1 MKIDKKHLLNYS
13 ILIPYLIL
21 SVLGLIV
28 VYSTTSPTSIQAGGN
43 GFGMVMNQGIFW
55 IISLFII
62 ALLYR
67 IRLGFLKKGSI
78 LTIVIFAEIILL
90 LLSRFITGTIN
101 GAHGWLKLGAF
112 SIQPAEY
119 LKIILVWYLAFRFT
133 KRQEEI
139 KVYDYQ
145 ALTHNHWFP
154 KAFNDWRTMVAI
166 LIGIVAIM
174 IVLIGFFQFSAMHLQ
189 GEIDRAEQ
197 TLKSPEMAQE
207 LKAVSETEDKIVT
220 VKNDELLF
228 TSLEGDFRRLHRVN
242 KAFMDF
248 LNKNVTR
255 NLVFDDIK
263 INNDNVEINGSSQE
277 HLSIAKFEE
286 ELRKSEKFNH
296 IFVDNITREEKDNN
310 TVYKFNIKILTKDV
324 DFNEEQK

>member
-1 MKIDKKHLLNYS
+1 MRRDLNYFS
-13 ILIPYLIL
+13 KYHVAPAKA
-21 SVLGLIV
+21 
-28 VYSTTSPTSIQAGGN
+28 SP
-43 GFGMVMNQGIFW
+43 
-55 IISLFII
+55 
-62 ALLYR
+62 
-67 IRLGFLKKGSI
+67 
-78 LTIVIFAEIILL
+78 
-90 LLSRFITGTIN
+90 
-101 GAHGWLKLGAF
+101 LKLAAISAF
-112 SIQPAEY
+112 A
-119 LKIILVWYLAFRFT
+119 
-133 KRQEEI
+133 
-139 KVYDYQ
+139 
-145 ALTHNHWFP
+145 
-154 KAFNDWRTMVAI
+154 
-166 LIGIVAIM
+166 GIVAIM

-324 DFNEEQK
+324 DFN